1 MPGICSG
8 IRDFFGLRAK
18 VANTEMVL
26 TWDSDQPASK
36 TRRNEACGTR
46 YCKTVKADLQA
57 MTGDKTLKVSCDEFP
72 FAATEEG
79 GKFLTTLNANP
90 GRVQRTCVPD
100 WQQTLQGNCNRKT
113 MPFHST

>member
-1 MPGICSG
+1 
-8 IRDFFGLRAK
+8 
-18 VANTEMVL
+18 
-26 TWDSDQPASK
+26 
-36 TRRNEACGTR
+36 
-46 YCKTVKADLQA
+46 